1 MQESDQHYDV
11 RVSGSSGPDHSL
23 AFPTRE
29 QAEWVAAG
37 IRVQTP
43 GACVT
48 VVGCD
53 SEDCD
58 TPAWPPAGARLG
70 RAGVNRRA
78 PASVKTPRIRPRR
91 GLLNASGRSR
101 GSRASCLVDKASLSS
116 TLVPGRREEA
126 GPCYSGA
133 DWSLSC
139 GNGSETTDAEKAAG
153 DADRAATPAALMGL
167 LAADPTG
174 GWTLV
179 LRSVSPIESL
189 LAPIL
194 PGNHYCL
201 GR

>member
-11 RVSGSSGPDHSL
+11 RVSGPSGPDHSL

-101 GSRASCLVDKASLSS
+101 GSRASCLVDKASLRQYFGAGQERGGR
-116 TLVPGRREEA
+116 TMLLWRRLVALLWQRIRNYRRRRGGRR
-126 GPCYSGA
+126 
-133 DWSLSC
+133 
-139 GNGSETTDAEKAAG
+139 
-153 DADRAATPAALMGL
+153 R
-167 LAADPTG
+167 
-174 GWTLV
+174 
-179 LRSVSPIESL
+179 
-189 LAPIL
+189 
-194 PGNHYCL
+194 
-201 GR
+201 